1 MTCTATGA
9 TPATLGDQSRQCG
22 IEKERSPERGGMLD
36 TFRRGATGDR
46 TYTGWATIPKETVR
60 ASDPRI
66 RRNLCHKGCLEFFKL
81 GATQR
86 V

>member
-1 MTCTATGA
+1 
-9 TPATLGDQSRQCG
+9 
-22 IEKERSPERGGMLD
+22 MLD

>member
-1 MTCTATGA
+1 
-9 TPATLGDQSRQCG
+9 
-22 IEKERSPERGGMLD
+22 MLD

-81 GATQR
+81 GATRR